1 MISRKKLRVG
11 NVVSLQIDETD
22 VTGMITEI
30 CFIREVFTIIGTR
43 GLKDYCTETLLDQDL
58 HVISS
63 LG

>member
-1 MISRKKLRVG
+1 MISRKKLRIG

-22 VTGMITEI
+22 VTGMITDV
-30 CFIREVFTIIGTR
+30 CLIREVFTIIGSL
-43 GLKDYCTETLLDQDL
+43 GLKDYCTETLLDKDL